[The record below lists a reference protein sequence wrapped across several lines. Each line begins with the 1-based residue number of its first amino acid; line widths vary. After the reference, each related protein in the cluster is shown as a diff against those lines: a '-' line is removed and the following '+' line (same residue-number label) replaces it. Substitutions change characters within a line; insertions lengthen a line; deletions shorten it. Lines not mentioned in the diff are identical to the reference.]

1 MSAAPTTPDDAPVV
15 EVRRSRKRRRT
26 VAAYRE
32 DDKVV
37 VLVPARFT
45 RAEEKEWV
53 ATMLARLERSEKRRR
68 PSDAG
73 LATRAAEL
81 GAKYLD
87 GLAEPLQVRWVAN
100 QNSRWGSCTP
110 SDRSIRL
117 STRLQGM
124 PAWVIDYV
132 LVHELAHLLESGHT
146 PEFWSWV
153 DRYPKAERAKGF
165 LEGVAAAS
173 QLGIDADPPDCSDE
187 GAAQMARDDRAS
199 SPRPGLARVDQPA
212 HLGGVVRQVVDRP
225 PADVDRLV
233 ADLRHGSVGRQGEE
247 TYVEM
252 GDLLVLAAEADDVRV
267 EVQRLG
273 VQHEV
278 GHPGLLDTL
287 PQRGPAERH
296 VLRLAVAAE
305 VEPPPRL
312 GVQGEQHVARGRRRA
327 PARPR

>member
-1 MSAAPTTPDDAPVV
+1 MSAAQATSDDLPGDPVV

-45 RAEEKEWV
+45 RAEEQEWV

-73 LATRAAEL
+73 LERRAAEL
-81 GAKYLD
+81 SAKYLD

-117 STRLQGM
+117 SMRLQGM

-132 LVHELAHLLESGHT
+132 LVHELAHLIEAGHT
-146 PEFWSWV
+146 PTFWAWV

-173 QLGIDADPPDCSDE
+173 SLDVAAGPPDCSDE
-187 GAAQMARDDRAS
+187 GAVQMARDDDA
-199 SPRPGLARVDQPA
+199 
-212 HLGGVVRQVVDRP
+212 
-225 PADVDRLV
+225 
-233 ADLRHGSVGRQGEE
+233 
-247 TYVEM
+247 
-252 GDLLVLAAEADDVRV
+252 
-267 EVQRLG
+267 
-273 VQHEV
+273 
-278 GHPGLLDTL
+278 
-287 PQRGPAERH
+287 
-296 VLRLAVAAE
+296 
-305 VEPPPRL
+305 
-312 GVQGEQHVARGRRRA
+312 
-327 PARPR
+327 